1 MFTAALFTIAKVWKQ
16 PKSPSS
22 DEWIKKMWHIYTM
35 EYYSAI
41 KRTEIELFV
50 VRWMDLESVI
60 QGEVNQKE
68 KNKYR
73 ILTHIYGDRK
83 SVV

>member
-1 MFTAALFTIAKVWKQ
+1 MDKE
-16 PKSPSS
+16 
-22 DEWIKKMWHIYTM
+22 DWHIYTM

-41 KRTEIELFV
+41 KRNKIELFI

-60 QGEVNQKE
+60 QSEVSQNE

-73 ILTHIYGDRK
+73 MLTHLY
-83 SVV
+83 